1 MEYFDPIKNDHQSY
15 IYIYFESDTVSI
27 YFSDEHLEKK
37 SLIIKHLESM
47 YQSRNDKLKELSTQS
62 TGQELPCASTTDHI
76 LHTFDVKLIP
86 HENIITRDHHLI
98 GPVRLYFTTTDLY
111 IASRDCKHSDLTTT
125 ITNQCPASYN
135 GILCIPYFTIKH
147 YGNRSNIFLIE
158 LGKSNYGNGEIHMKC
173 FSSSLASTIHLLVS
187 PVIEER
193 PLAFSSAFRDRF
205 LTRKR
210 VEKSR
215 SLNPP
220 IPLNSNPSNSLAQL
234 TKRYSVDPLFSSQS
248 SPKKPRSFFNLF
260 RKLMQSINPV
270 EPSFPL
276 NPNSNLRQF
285 DLQPF
290 ANKYFAVNVDQQRIL
305 QDENSIQSSESSV
318 ITNNDSSI
326 GSSEQ
331 LDTNAGD
338 YIHMGPIPQ
347 KSVINPVE
355 KSQDEGV
362 PQRPTTTIDIGVN
375 SKSMGK

>member
-15 IYIYFESDTVSI
+15 IYIYFQSNTVSI

-37 SLIIKHLESM
+37 SLIVKHLEMM
-47 YQSRNDKLKELSTQS
+47 YQSRSEKLKELSTQS
-62 TGQELPCASTTDHI
+62 PGQELPCSNTTDHI

-86 HENIITRDHHLI
+86 HENIIPRDHHLL
-98 GPVRLYFTTTDLY
+98 GPARLYFTTTDLY
-111 IASRDCKHSDLTTT
+111 IASRDCNRFDLTTT
-125 ITNQCPASYN
+125 ITNQCPTN
-135 GILCIPYFTIKH
+135 NNDILCIPYFTIKH

-215 SLNPP
+215 SINPP
-220 IPLNSNPSNSLAQL
+220 IQLNSNPSNSLEQL
-234 TKRYSVDPLFSSQS
+234 AKRHSADPSYSSQS
-248 SPKKPRSFFNLF
+248 AAKKPRSFLNLF
-260 RKLMQSINPV
+260 RKLMQSISSPV
-270 EPSFPL
+270 EPSSQ
-276 NPNSNLRQF
+276 SNLHSDSRQF

-290 ANKYFAVNVDQQRIL
+290 ANKYFAFDVDQRKLL
-305 QDENSIQSSESSV
+305 QDENSIQSSDCSMMTHNESSL
-318 ITNNDSSI
+318 

-331 LDTNAGD
+331 LDTNLGD
-338 YIHMGPIPQ
+338 YIHMGPVAR
-347 KSVINPVE
+347 KSVQNLVE
-355 KSQDEGV
+355 TNKDEGV
-362 PQRPTTTIDIGVN
+362 PQRLTTTTVDIGVN
-375 SKSMGK
+375 SK